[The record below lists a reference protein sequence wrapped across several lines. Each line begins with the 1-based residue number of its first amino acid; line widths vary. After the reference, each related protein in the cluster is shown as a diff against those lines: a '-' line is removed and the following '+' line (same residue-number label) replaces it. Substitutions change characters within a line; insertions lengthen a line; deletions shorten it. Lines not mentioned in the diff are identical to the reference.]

1 LIVTLYNKSGA
12 DQKGDMVALPMTS
25 KKNWKIKELVTGKEC
40 TFRYNLA
47 SNELI
52 IFSEVAKDGVGALLI
67 EETK

>member
-1 LIVTLYNKSGA
+1 
-12 DQKGDMVALPMTS
+12 MVALPMTS

-67 EETK
+67 EETE